1 MSHILKGGLLAS
13 TLLASAASATT
24 LEITVVNEQASGGL
38 YLTPLLSIFHD
49 GSYDSFDAGSNATA
63 GVELLAE
70 QGDPSGVIADV
81 NAANTA
87 NGTNHATTVIA
98 NPGGFPGAPVLDPGE
113 VTTIQIDLDVATQ
126 RFFSFLSMVIP
137 SNDTF
142 IGNDG
147 AMAYELFN
155 LDGDFVFD
163 SPIEIFAG
171 DAWNAGTEL
180 DDGVGAPFTGPNG
193 PAGES
198 TETFEAISAL
208 DNLDFLIGRPQ
219 APGGT
224 VQSASGL
231 LASISFSEVAPVPL
245 PAGLPLLLGGLGM
258 IGFLRRKKAA

>member
-24 LEITVVNEQASGGL
+24 LEITVVNEQAGGGL

-49 GSYDSFDAGSNATA
+49 GTYDSFDAGSNATA

-70 QGDPSGVIADV
+70 QGDASGVIADV
-81 NAANTA
+81 NAANP
-87 NGTNHATTVIA
+87 NHATTVIA
-98 NPGGFPGAPVLDPGE
+98 NPGGFGGAPVLDPGE
-113 VTTIQIDLDVATQ
+113 VTTIQIDLDVASQ

-142 IGNDG
+142 IGNDS
-147 AMAYELFN
+147 ATAYELFN
-155 LDGDFVFD
+155 LEGEFVLN

-180 DDGVGAPFTGPNG
+180 DDGLGAPFTGPNG
-193 PAGES
+193 PDGDS
-198 TETFEAISAL
+198 TETSDPIAAL
-208 DNLDFLIGRPQ
+208 DTLDFLIGRPQ

-231 LASISFSEVAPVPL
+231 LASITFSEVAPVPL

-258 IGFLRRKKAA
+258 IGFLRRKKAS